1 MLKPNDGPST
11 NTRIVNKDT
20 IVARST
26 PPGKSAIAV
35 IRISGPDALNI
46 VAKRCRKQQ
55 LVELESRELLFTRL
69 WDEVDELLDEVVL
82 ACFPGPASYTGE
94 NVVEISCHGSEFIV
108 QQITEQ
114 LVRDGARPAGP
125 GEFTMRAFFNGK
137 LDLAQAEAVID
148 LIDSETK
155 SQHQLAVD
163 QMRGGFSK
171 KIEAL
176 REKLVHFASM
186 IELELDFGEED
197 VEFAD
202 RKELGSLVEEI
213 NAYIDRLL
221 DSFSMGNAIKKGVCT
236 VIAGRPNAG
245 KSTLLNALLEEDR
258 AIVSDIEGT
267 TRDTIEEI
275 IYLEGVPFR
284 LIDTAGIR
292 EAGDTIEEIGIEKTM
307 AKIAGSAILIYV
319 FDVKNTGPEEV
330 LSDIEKVSGPNTQV
344 IAVANKRDLVDEQ
357 LIKKS
362 EQKISQRAF
371 FVTLSAIDQTG
382 LDVLKGVLLK
392 QFKQMSKGTT
402 DTVLHNTRH
411 YRSLLKTREALEAVL
426 EGLEN
431 NMPADLIAM
440 DIRHAMNYLG
450 EILGKGITS
459 EDLLGNIF
467 SRFCIG
473 K

>member
-1 MLKPNDGPST
+1 M
-11 NTRIVNKDT
+11 NKDT

-35 IRISGPDALNI
+35 IRISGPDALDI
-46 VAKRCRKQQ
+46 VAKRCNKPQ
-55 LVELESRELLFTRL
+55 LTELKSRELLFARL
-69 WDEVDELLDEVVL
+69 WDDANELLDEVVL

-125 GEFTMRAFFNGK
+125 GEFTLRAFLNGK

-171 KIEAL
+171 KIESL
-176 REKLVHFASM
+176 REKLIHFASM

-213 NAYIDRLL
+213 NAYIGRLL
-221 DSFSMGNAIKKGVCT
+221 DSFSMGNAIKKGVST

-319 FDVKNTGPEEV
+319 FDVKNTVPEEV
-330 LSDIEKVSGPNTQV
+330 LSDIDKVSGPDTQV
-344 IAVANKRDLVDEQ
+344 IAVANKMDLAGEQ
-357 LIKKS
+357 LIRAS
-362 EQKISQRAF
+362 NRKISQKSI
-371 FVTLSAIDQTG
+371 FVPLSAIDQTG
-382 LDVLKGVLLK
+382 LDVLKDELLG
-392 QFKQMSKGTT
+392 QFKKMNKGLT

-411 YRSLLKTREALEAVL
+411 YRSLLKTQEALEAVL
-426 EGLEN
+426 EGLKN

>member
-1 MLKPNDGPST
+1 M
-11 NTRIVNKDT
+11 VNKDT

>member
-1 MLKPNDGPST
+1 M
-11 NTRIVNKDT
+11 NKDT
-20 IVARST
+20 IVARIT

-46 VAKRCRKQQ
+46 IAKRCRKPQ
-55 LVELESRELLFTRL
+55 LVELESRELLFSRL
-69 WDEVDELLDEVVL
+69 WDEADDLLDEVVL

-202 RKELGSLVEEI
+202 REELGSLVEEI
-213 NAYIDRLL
+213 NAYIGRLL
-221 DSFSMGNAIKKGVCT
+221 ESFSMGNAIKKGVST

-245 KSTLLNALLEEDR
+245 KSTLLNALLEEER

-319 FDVKNTGPEEV
+319 FDLKNTDPNEV
-330 LSDIEKVSGPNTQV
+330 LSDLEKVSGPNTKV
-344 IAVANKRDLVDEQ
+344 IAVANKMDLVEEQ
-357 LIKKS
+357 LIGTSKQIIS
-362 EQKISQRAF
+362 EKAV
-371 FVTLSAIDQTG
+371 FVPLSAIDQTG
-382 LDVLKGVLLK
+382 LDELKEVLLK

>member
-1 MLKPNDGPST
+1 
-11 NTRIVNKDT
+11 VNKDT

-35 IRISGPDALNI
+35 IRISGPDALDI
-46 VAKRCRKQQ
+46 VAKRCNKPQ
-55 LVELESRELLFTRL
+55 LTELKSRELLFARL
-69 WDEVDELLDEVVL
+69 WDDANELLDEVVL

-125 GEFTMRAFFNGK
+125 GEFTLRAFLNGK

-171 KIEAL
+171 KIESL
-176 REKLVHFASM
+176 REKLIHFASM

-213 NAYIDRLL
+213 NAYIGRLL
-221 DSFSMGNAIKKGVCT
+221 DSFSMGNAIKKGVST

-319 FDVKNTGPEEV
+319 FDVKNTVPEEV
-330 LSDIEKVSGPNTQV
+330 LSDIDKVSGPDTQV
-344 IAVANKRDLVDEQ
+344 IAVANKMDLAGEQ
-357 LIKKS
+357 LIRAS
-362 EQKISQRAF
+362 NRKISQKSI
-371 FVTLSAIDQTG
+371 FVPLSAIDQTG
-382 LDVLKGVLLK
+382 LDVLKDELLG
-392 QFKQMSKGTT
+392 QFKKMNKGLT

-411 YRSLLKTREALEAVL
+411 YRSLLKTQEALEAVL
-426 EGLEN
+426 EGLKN